1 MVAFQPLP
9 NGTPLG
15 AESEGPA
22 GLTFAPPGFPAGF
35 NNGIFVGF
43 YGKHFNG
50 LGNEENAVVYV
61 PFGNP
66 SEYIHFVKSGQ
77 ADVGHLDSF
86 LSSGSSLFMA
96 DFGTGVVYE
105 VTAAAPE
112 PGTVALSSA
121 ALGLVLAGMRLRRL
135 LGSRAPHFTSE

>member
-1 MVAFQPLP
+1 
-9 NGTPLG
+9 
-15 AESEGPA
+15 
-22 GLTFAPPGFPAGF
+22 
-35 NNGIFVGF
+35 
-43 YGKHFNG
+43 
-50 LGNEENAVVYV
+50 
-61 PFGNP
+61 
-66 SEYIHFVKSGQ
+66 
-77 ADVGHLDSF
+77 
-86 LSSGSSLFMA
+86 MA